1 MMKVVKGGICITV
14 IYVLAVLCTL
24 LVCNRVQELDSRSD
38 FRNINSSL
46 SIGKKSKS
54 WFLHQLSIDNYIDKY
69 L

>member
-1 MMKVVKGGICITV
+1 MMKVVKGGMCITV

-46 SIGKKSKS
+46 SIGKKS
-54 WFLHQLSIDNYIDKY
+54 
-69 L
+69 